1 MTEENKSRPATIE
14 DLKKLIIS
22 LNNHNVDYFL
32 IGGYS
37 MFTHGFHRATTDI
50 DILVS
55 GSLESGERVKQAL
68 MFLPDGAAK
77 DIDVEWF
84 SEGEN
89 IRVADEITVDVML
102 NACGQT
108 YETLKQYAEIAN
120 LDGLPVQTINL
131 EGLLLTKKTDR
142 WKDAIDRI
150 VIERALNEINKMLDK
165 KDKPKF

>member
-1 MTEENKSRPATIE
+1 MTEENKSRPATID
-14 DLKKLIIS
+14 DLKKLVTS
-22 LNNHNVDYFL
+22 LNSHKVDYFL
-32 IGGYS
+32 IGGYA

-55 GSLESGERVKQAL
+55 GRAESGEKIKQAL
-68 MFLPDGAAK
+68 MVLPDGAAK
-77 DIDVEWF
+77 DIDIEWF

-108 YETLKQYAEIAN
+108 YETLKQYAEIAD
-120 LDGLPVQTINL
+120 LDGIPVQTINL

-142 WKDAIDRI
+142 WKDTIDRI
-150 VIERALNEINKMLDK
+150 VIERALNEIHKMLEK
-165 KDKPKF
+165 KEKPKI